1 MVLQSHLDTVN
12 QPDMRNREGMSLTC
26 KLICIVFTLIHS
38 FSLLKADVFFYEQEL
53 ILHSRKD
60 INNFYINLHAITS
73 LTKKI
78 EDSIAFFKK
87 KYTKSFDKDPI
98 MTNLYAWLKNEAKVC
113 SKLIKLKRDK
123 ALKLARDSLP
133 DEIHVHLD
141 KTKRNK
147 RAFKPLG
154 ELISFISGVP
164 SPTSWEKFSSLVNN
178 LREVVLG
185 NVNATHT
192 ISSSIKDITEQTLKL
207 TKEYEGLTKITWKLD
222 GEHSKLMFFIQGAHK
237 LKLICS
243 EGNLLVENLLEEAEF
258 MEDIRNKAREN
269 LPSDKLF
276 PLKLIHEK
284 IRLLERE
291 KNNVYPL
298 FRDKASIEQLYAMS
312 SSITTIDNNVIHSV
326 VSIPLVNFNQRYTFI
341 DPSLS
346 ETEINVIEKMS
357 KLARHQIDHIIC
369 GQDHKMRVMSTRK
382 LQRCLKTKDSK
393 IFFCSERSLVH
404 LKHNSYR
411 CSKLPGTLLMELS
424 EHKILLKTNLK
435 SMDITCNEILKQV
448 PINKTYNIIE
458 LNPNCKIQTADFS
471 LAEINDKTVMEIHA
485 EPFKI
490 IGYDLEEPSIIDLT
504 KLQAKHEKL
513 HKITVELGKGQ
524 ETLRDDQTAIEIADK
539 ANQKRVESIK
549 EDQNT
554 NKTFTWS
561 LGGTSLGVAGI
572 GAIAGLIILGKSCA
586 NQKKEGMNI
595 TLKSEKRSEQQEEES

>member
-1 MVLQSHLDTVN
+1 MVLQNHLDTVN
-12 QPDMRNREGMSLTC
+12 QPNLRNRAGMSLTC
-26 KLICIVFTLIHS
+26 KLLCIVFTLNYS
-38 FSLLKADVFFYEQEL
+38 FSLLKADVYFYEHDL
-53 ILHSRKD
+53 ILHSRKV

-78 EDSIAFFKK
+78 EESVEFFKK

-98 MTNLYAWLKNEAKVC
+98 MTNLYAWLQNEAKTC

-123 ALKLARDSLP
+123 ALNLAKDSLP
-133 DEIHVHLD
+133 DEIHVHLE
-141 KTKRNK
+141 KTKRTK
-147 RAFKPLG
+147 RGFKPLG
-154 ELISFISGVP
+154 ELISFFSGVP
-164 SPTSWEKFSSLVNN
+164 SPTSWEKYSALVNN

-207 TKEYEGLTKITWKLD
+207 TKEYESLTKITWKLN
-222 GEHSKLMFFIQGAHK
+222 GEHVKLMFYIQGAHK

-243 EGNLLVENLLEEAEF
+243 NGYLLVENLLEEAEF
-258 MEDIRNKAREN
+258 MENIRSKAREN

-284 IRLLERE
+284 IRVLERE

-298 FRDKASIEQLYAMS
+298 FRDEASIEQIYAMS
-312 SSITTIDNNVIHSV
+312 SSITTIDNNIIHSV
-326 VSIPLVNFNQRYTFI
+326 VSIPLVNFNQRYSFI

-346 ETEINVIEKMS
+346 ENEVNVIEKMS
-357 KLARHQIDHIIC
+357 KVARHQIDHIIC

-411 CSKLPGTLLMELS
+411 CSKLPETLLMELS

-448 PINKTYNIIE
+448 PINKTFNVIE
-458 LNPNCKIQTADFS
+458 LNPNCRIQTADFS

-504 KLQAKHEKL
+504 KLQAKHDKL
-513 HKITVELGKGQ
+513 HEFTVELKKGQ
-524 ETLRDDQTAIEIADK
+524 ETLKKDQVANENVDI
-539 ANQKRVESIK
+539 ANQIKVASIK
-549 EDQNT
+549 EDQKT
-554 NKTFTWS
+554 NKTYTWS
-561 LGGTSLGVAGI
+561 LGGTSLGLVGI
-572 GAIAGLIILGKSCA
+572 VTAVGLIILCKGCPI
-586 NQKKEGMNI
+586 QKKKGLDYTVNPEREGENH
-595 TLKSEKRSEQQEEES
+595 EE